1 MILAC
6 LGSKIA
12 CVYSKKVVPLHA
24 KSQKRMYMNSKRW
37 LFIPLLIAVLAASG
51 APVVRIVD
59 AAGADKDFA
68 IDKIHKLVLTS
79 TVVEVVNNEGS
90 VLLSVPVSDI
100 VRVEL
105 TDSESTPTSFPA
117 VPMDDTRPTKILRN
131 GQIYILYNGA
141 IYTIQGQIIKNA
153 IQ

>member
-1 MILAC
+1 
-6 LGSKIA
+6 
-12 CVYSKKVVPLHA
+12 
-24 KSQKRMYMNSKRW
+24 MYMNSKRW
-37 LFIPLLIAVLAASG
+37 LFLPLLLAVLAASG

-79 TVVEVVNNEGS
+79 TIVEVVNNEGS
-90 VLLSVPVSDI
+90 VLLSVPASDI

-117 VPMDDTRPTKILRN
+117 VPMDDTQPTKILRN

>member
-1 MILAC
+1 
-6 LGSKIA
+6 
-12 CVYSKKVVPLHA
+12 
-24 KSQKRMYMNSKRW
+24 MYMNSKRW
-37 LFIPLLIAVLAASG
+37 LFLPLLLAVLAASG

-79 TVVEVVNNEGS
+79 TIVEVVNNEGS
-90 VLLSVPVSDI
+90 VLLSVPASDI

-105 TDSESTPTSFPA
+105 TDSESTPTSFPT
-117 VPMDDTRPTKILRN
+117 VPMDDTQPTKILRN

>member
-1 MILAC
+1 
-6 LGSKIA
+6 
-12 CVYSKKVVPLHA
+12 
-24 KSQKRMYMNSKRW
+24 MYIHSKRW
-37 LFIPLLIAVLAASG
+37 LFLPLLMAVLATNG

-59 AAGADKDFA
+59 AAGADKDIA

-90 VLLSVPVSDI
+90 VLLSVPVSNI

-117 VPMDDTRPTKILRN
+117 VPMDDTQPTKILRN
-131 GQIYILYNGA
+131 GQIYILYNGTM
-141 IYTIQGQIIKNA
+141 YSIQGQIIKNA
-153 IQ
+153 IR

>member
-1 MILAC
+1 
-6 LGSKIA
+6 
-12 CVYSKKVVPLHA
+12 
-24 KSQKRMYMNSKRW
+24 MYIHSKRW
-37 LFIPLLIAVLAASG
+37 LFIPLLMAVLAANG

-59 AAGADKDFA
+59 AAGADKDIA
-68 IDKIHKLVLTS
+68 INKIHKLVLTS

-90 VLLSVPVSDI
+90 VLLSVPASDI

-117 VPMDDTRPTKILRN
+117 VPMDDTQPTKILRN

>member
-1 MILAC
+1 
-6 LGSKIA
+6 
-12 CVYSKKVVPLHA
+12 
-24 KSQKRMYMNSKRW
+24 MNSKRW

-79 TVVEVVNNEGS
+79 TIVEVVNNEGS
-90 VLLSVPVSDI
+90 VLLSVPASDI

-117 VPMDDTRPTKILRN
+117 VPMDDTQPTKILRN

>member
-1 MILAC
+1 
-6 LGSKIA
+6 
-12 CVYSKKVVPLHA
+12 
-24 KSQKRMYMNSKRW
+24 MYIHSKRW

-90 VLLSVPVSDI
+90 VLLSVPASDI

-117 VPMDDTRPTKILRN
+117 VPMDDTQPTKIIRN

>member
-1 MILAC
+1 
-6 LGSKIA
+6 
-12 CVYSKKVVPLHA
+12 
-24 KSQKRMYMNSKRW
+24 MYMNSKRW
-37 LFIPLLIAVLAASG
+37 LFLPLLLAVLAASG

-90 VLLSVPVSDI
+90 VLLSVPASDI

-117 VPMDDTRPTKILRN
+117 VPMDDTQPTKILRN